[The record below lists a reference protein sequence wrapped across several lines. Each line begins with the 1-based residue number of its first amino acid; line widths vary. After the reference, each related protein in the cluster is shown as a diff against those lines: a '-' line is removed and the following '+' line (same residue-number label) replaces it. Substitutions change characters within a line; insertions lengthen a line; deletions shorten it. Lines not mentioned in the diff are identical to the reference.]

1 MLDIDVLILYRVP
14 RAHKKK
20 GEGKERVTSIYLRTS
35 RISRNVGVAAG
46 CISFARAHTFAPS
59 QLAGTTVRV
68 CKGQVILQRAAEN
81 PQGRGGFLETL
92 LPDVGIEEVQLGTY
106 EVKRWMIVA

>member
-1 MLDIDVLILYRVP
+1 MLTPLHLASWPVQPYKYVNN
-14 RAHKKK
+14 
-20 GEGKERVTSIYLRTS
+20 G
-35 RISRNVGVAAG
+35 RN
-46 CISFARAHTFAPS
+46 SFAEGSP
-59 QLAGTTVRV
+59 
-68 CKGQVILQRAAEN
+68 GQVILRRAAEN